1 MNYQSAAT
9 RSRVVLALLCVWT
22 ASAIGLVVV
31 NVLRLDLVNRVGSG
45 QPVSLEEARASD
57 SLVSGAA
64 LASSGVY
71 VLAAIAVLM
80 WLHRVVRNNQMLG
93 ERYLRFSPGFAV
105 GCWFIPFA
113 NLVFPYQ
120 AVREAWGAS
129 DPELPW
135 STSDTRPRSRS
146 SGLVLAWWLTF
157 IAGSLAGLAT
167 LGFGPSSGVD
177 VLTRV
182 RAITYITVV
191 QEALHLAAALL
202 LIAVVT
208 RLTSRQDQKTQ
219 SMLAAAL
226 ARPTPPAYAA
236 AAITGPGFMPPGF
249 AQSAGMSPPP
259 PPPPPALP
267 PPPPPR

>member
-9 RSRVVLALLCVWT
+9 RSRAAIALLGVWM
-22 ASAIGLVVV
+22 ASAVGLVVV
-31 NVLRLDLVNRVGSG
+31 NLFRLDLVNRVGSG
-45 QPVSLEEARASD
+45 QRVGLDEARASD

-80 WLHRVVRNNQMLG
+80 WLHRAVRNNHILG
-93 ERYLRFSPGFAV
+93 ERDLRFSPAFAV

-113 NLVFPYQ
+113 NLVLPYQ
-120 AVREAWGAS
+120 AVREAWGAA

-135 STSDTRPRSRS
+135 STPESRRGS
-146 SGLVLAWWLTF
+146 RGSGLVLAWWLTF
-157 IAGSLAGLAT
+157 ILGSLAGLAT
-167 LGFGPSSGVD
+167 LGFGPNSDVD

-191 QEALHLAAALL
+191 QEGLHLAAALL
-202 LIAVVT
+202 FIAVVT
-208 RLTSRQDQKTQ
+208 RLTSRQDQKAQ

-226 ARPTPPAYAA
+226 AQSTPPAYAA
-236 AAITGPGFMPPGF
+236 PAMAGPGFMPPGF
-249 AQSAGMSPPP
+249 AHAAGMSPPP
-259 PPPPPALP
+259 PPPAPP

>member
-9 RSRVVLALLCVWT
+9 RSRVVIALLCVWS
-22 ASAIGLVVV
+22 ASAIGVVVV
-31 NVLRLDLVNRVGSG
+31 NLLRLDLVNRVASG
-45 QPVSLEEARASD
+45 QPVSLEDARASD
-57 SLVSGAA
+57 NLVSGAA
-64 LASSGVY
+64 LASSGLY

-80 WLHRVVRNNQMLG
+80 WLHRVVRNNPSLG

-120 AVREAWGAS
+120 AVREAWGAA

-135 STSDTRPRSRS
+135 STPDTRRHSRG
-146 SGLVLAWWLTF
+146 SGLVVAWWLTF
-157 IAGSLAGLAT
+157 IVGSLASVAT
-167 LGFGPSSGVD
+167 LGFGPNSDVD

-182 RAITYITVV
+182 RAITYITVA

-208 RLTSRQDQKTQ
+208 RLTSRQDQKAQ

-226 ARPTPPAYAA
+226 AQPTAPAYAA
-236 AAITGPGFMPPGF
+236 PAMVRPGFMPQVF
-249 AQSAGMSPPP
+249 AEQAGMSPPP
-259 PPPPPALP
+259 PPPAPPAP
-267 PPPPPR
+267 PPLR

>member
-9 RSRVVLALLCVWT
+9 RSRVVIALLCVWI
-22 ASAIGLVVV
+22 ASAIGVVVV
-31 NVLRLDLVNRVGSG
+31 NLLRLDLVNRVASG
-45 QPVSLEEARASD
+45 QPVSLEDARASD
-57 SLVSGAA
+57 NLVSGAA

-80 WLHRVVRNNQMLG
+80 WLHRVVRNNQILG
-93 ERYLRFSPGFAV
+93 ERYLRFSPAFAV

-120 AVREAWGAS
+120 AVREAWGAA

-135 STSDTRPRSRS
+135 STPDTRRHSRG
-146 SGLVLAWWLTF
+146 SGLVVAWWLTF
-157 IAGSLAGLAT
+157 IVGSLASVAT
-167 LGFGPSSGVD
+167 LGFGPNSDVD

-182 RAITYITVV
+182 RAITYITVA

-202 LIAVVT
+202 LIAVIT
-208 RLTSRQDQKTQ
+208 RLTSRQDQKAQ

-226 ARPTPPAYAA
+226 AQPVPPAYAA
-236 AAITGPGFMPPGF
+236 PAMSGPGFMPPGF
-249 AQSAGMSPPP
+249 AQAAGMSPPP
-259 PPPPPALP
+259 LPPAP
-267 PPPPPR
+267 PPPPPTR

>member
-1 MNYQSAAT
+1 M
-9 RSRVVLALLCVWT
+9 LIVWI

-31 NVLRLDLVNRVGSG
+31 NLLRLDLVNRITSG
-45 QPVSLEEARASD
+45 QAVTVGDARASD

-80 WLHRVVRNNQMLG
+80 WLHRVVRNNQSLG

-105 GCWFIPFA
+105 GCWFIPFV
-113 NLVFPYQ
+113 NLVLPYQ
-120 AVREAWGAS
+120 ALREAWGAS
-129 DPELPW
+129 DPKLQW
-135 STSDTRPRSRS
+135 STPDTRRRSRG
-146 SGLVLAWWLTF
+146 SGLVVAWWLTF

-167 LGFGPSSGVD
+167 LGFGPNSGVD

-208 RLTSRQDQKTQ
+208 RVTSRQDEKAQ

-226 ARPTPPAYAA
+226 AQPTPPAYAA
-236 AAITGPGFMPPGF
+236 PAMAAPGFMPPGF
-249 AQSAGMSPPP
+249 V
-259 PPPPPALP
+259 PPPPAP

>member
-1 MNYQSAAT
+1 MSYQSAAT
-9 RSRVVLALLCVWT
+9 RSRVVIALLIVWI

-31 NVLRLDLVNRVGSG
+31 NLLRLDLVNHIASG
-45 QPVSLEEARASD
+45 QTVSLDDARASD
-57 SLVSGAA
+57 SLVGGVA
-64 LASSGVY
+64 LASAGVY
-71 VLAAIAVLM
+71 VLAGIAVLM
-80 WLHRVVRNNQMLG
+80 WLHRVVRNNQILG

-135 STSDTRPRSRS
+135 STPDTRRRSRG

-157 IAGSLAGLAT
+157 IAGSLAGFAT
-167 LGFGPSSGVD
+167 LGFGPNSDVD

-208 RLTSRQDQKTQ
+208 RLTSRQDQKAQ

-226 ARPTPPAYAA
+226 AQPAPPAYAA
-236 AAITGPGFMPPGF
+236 PAMSGPGFIPPGF
-249 AQSAGMSPPP
+249 AAQAGMTPPPPPPGPPP
-259 PPPPPALP
+259 PPPP
-267 PPPPPR
+267 R

>member
-1 MNYQSAAT
+1 M
-9 RSRVVLALLCVWT
+9 LLCVWI
-22 ASAIGLVVV
+22 ASAIGVVLVSL
-31 NVLRLDLVNRVGSG
+31 LRLDLVNRVASG
-45 QPVSLEEARASD
+45 QPVSLEDARASD
-57 SLVSGAA
+57 SLVTGAA

-80 WLHRVVRNNQMLG
+80 WLHRVVRNNHVLG

-135 STSDTRPRSRS
+135 STPDTRRHSRGG
-146 SGLVLAWWLTF
+146 GLVAAWWSTF
-157 IAGSLAGLAT
+157 IVGSLASVAT
-167 LGFGPSSGVD
+167 LGYGPNSGVD

-191 QEALHLAAALL
+191 QEVLHFAAALL

-208 RLTSRQDQKTQ
+208 RLTSRQDQKAQ
-219 SMLAAAL
+219 SMLTAAL
-226 ARPTPPAYAA
+226 AQPTPPAYASPA
-236 AAITGPGFMPPGF
+236 MAGPGFMPPGF
-249 AQSAGMSPPP
+249 AAQAGMSPPP
-259 PPPPPALP
+259 PPPAPP